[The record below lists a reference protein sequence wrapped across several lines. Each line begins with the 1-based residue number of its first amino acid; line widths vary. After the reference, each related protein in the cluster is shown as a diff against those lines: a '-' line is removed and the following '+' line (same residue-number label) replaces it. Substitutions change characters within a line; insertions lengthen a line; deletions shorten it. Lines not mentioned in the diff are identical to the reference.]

1 MLEKNKN
8 KPKILKSHYRNM
20 YHIKSTSQQ
29 IKRL

>member
-8 KPKILKSHYRNM
+8 KPKILKSRYRNM